1 MLKTSKMPLRPQEF
15 HLQVQLAPFFLCKF
29 LLARAIVWFH
39 RVQEPEQEQETT
51 IQVMLIHNKQLK
63 SLKGDSDKAEFLNPK
78 FKNLVKLS
86 NGDKEKSLASEAQ
99 ALYTALLE
107 LIQTIL

>member
-1 MLKTSKMPLRPQEF
+1 M
-15 HLQVQLAPFFLCKF
+15 
-29 LLARAIVWFH
+29 
-39 RVQEPEQEQETT
+39 
-51 IQVMLIHNKQLK
+51 HNKQLK
-63 SLKGDSDKAEFLNPK
+63 ALKGDNHKTEFLNLK